1 MKADLARH
9 AAGRSGGGQNV
20 GWSISHNSGWS
31 ATVLAAHST
40 PIPSRVDIYLADQES
55 RLSRHRV
62 SARLGLDVW
71 PHPER
76 GVALSSG
83 KPVPFDLHRAKSVGQ
98 VIGDALRCYRL
109 YPILFAELTLA
120 VVVPYAL
127 IVLLLDGG
135 GLLGQ
140 QHQGV
145 SASLVVS
152 LLDVLLVAPLISAL
166 HIHAVI
172 AIGEQRRPTLSD
184 VFARGVRVLP
194 VVAAAEIV
202 AGLGTFLG
210 FLLLIVPGLI
220 LLARWAV
227 VAQVAATERTDW
239 LGALRRGA
247 QLTAGNYWHV
257 LGVVLT
263 VAILNQ
269 LLDQVGSA
277 LEGSS
282 ANSVQVIVGIVV
294 ATITL
299 SFAALTAEMLFF
311 DLLARTA
318 PRGSAGS

>member
-1 MKADLARH
+1 M
-9 AAGRSGGGQNV
+9 
-20 GWSISHNSGWS
+20 
-31 ATVLAAHST
+31 
-40 PIPSRVDIYLADQES
+40 
-55 RLSRHRV
+55 
-62 SARLGLDVW
+62 
-71 PHPER
+71 
-76 GVALSSG
+76 SSG
-83 KPVPFDLHRAKSVGQ
+83 KPVPFHLHRAKSVEQ

-210 FLLLIVPGLI
+210 FLGLLIVPGLI

-299 SFAALTAEMLFF
+299 SFAALTTAMLFF

-318 PRGSAGS
+318 PREFSRHYLTDQRSSSNLNTVPVFVT